1 MMRTIKLTIEFDGTN
16 YYGWQ
21 IQREEPTVQQV
32 LRKIISMVL
41 DRPIVLHGS
50 GRTDSGVHAL
60 AQVAHFVT
68 DADMDVDILRKAVNR
83 LIPKDMVI
91 KQAEEVDAGF
101 NARFSAKSRTYWYLV
116 WNSYERSA
124 FFQRYAWYIPAP
136 LDIAAMKKAAA
147 CLIGVHDFTSFQG
160 TDRENGHAVRE
171 VHSVYIKK
179 TRQHLIIF
187 SITANAFVKHMV
199 RNIVGTL
206 VDVGKGKI
214 STDGF
219 QTILIQKDRNL
230 AGMNAPPHGLF
241 LKSVNY

>member
-1 MMRTIKLTIEFDGTN
+1 MRTIKLTIEFDGTN
-16 YYGWQ
+16 YHGWQ

-32 LRKIISMVL
+32 LRDTISMVL
-41 DRPIVLHGS
+41 DRRIILHGS
-50 GRTDSGVHAL
+50 GRTDAGVHAL
-60 AQVAHFVT
+60 GQVAHFVT
-68 DADMDVDILRKAVNR
+68 DADMDVDTLRKAVNR

-91 KQAEEVDAGF
+91 KHAEEVDAGF
-101 NARFSAKSRTYWYLV
+101 NARFSTKSRTYWYLI

-124 FFQRYAWYIPAP
+124 FFQRYAWYIPSP

-171 VHSVYIKK
+171 MHSVYIKK
-179 TRQHLIIF
+179 TRKHLIVF

-214 STDGF
+214 SIDAF
-219 QTILIQKDRNL
+219 QTILLQKDRKL
-230 AGMNAPPHGLF
+230 AGVTAPPKGLF
-241 LKSVNY
+241 LKRVNY

>member
-1 MMRTIKLTIEFDGTN
+1 MTRTIKLTIEFDGTN

-32 LRKIISMVL
+32 LRKTISMVL

-50 GRTDSGVHAL
+50 GRTDAGVHAL
-60 AQVAHFVT
+60 GQVAHFVT

-160 TDRENGHAVRE
+160 TDRENGHAIRE
-171 VHSVYIKK
+171 VHSIHIKR
-179 TRQHLIIF
+179 TRQHLLVF
-187 SITANAFVKHMV
+187 SVTASAFVKHMM

-206 VDVGKGKI
+206 VDVGKDKI
-214 STDGF
+214 SAEAF
-219 QTILIQKDRNL
+219 QTILMQKDRTL
-230 AGMNAPPHGLF
+230 AGVTAPPHGLF